1 MHLVGRRTRGT
12 DNQLRSLREFISPI
26 EFKRF
31 YRLFVLQHAVPID
44 RRATTPSQMASAITI
59 CVQHRQHSRT
69 RSSSPLGPIHQASNG
84 AFLSTMSSRHPIE
97 THTRKGHRGA
107 RPDRIPPSLTS
118 FASDVVD
125 IRFRHKTIST
135 GLSIRSALAFPR
147 ANRCL
152 NFSVCL

>member
-1 MHLVGRRTRGT
+1 MLLVGSHTRGT

-26 EFKRF
+26 ECKRP

-107 RPDRIPPSLTS
+107 RPDRIPPRSPLLLQTLLTYGSDTRQFLLACPSGVPSHSLEQTN
-118 FASDVVD
+118 V
-125 IRFRHKTIST
+125 
-135 GLSIRSALAFPR
+135 
-147 ANRCL
+147 
-152 NFSVCL
+152 